1 MEKKYKR
8 HIYIINKSFQ
18 YKYIFIILSIML
30 ITIFTVSF
38 TTFYIIWSN
47 IIKEYFFIPEASK
60 KLADIFVKTSE
71 LLLIPLIILTIIFS
85 IVGVFYSH
93 KIAGPLF
100 RVKRICDELARG
112 NLNQIVKFRKGDE
125 FHDVADALN
134 KVINGLKTLII
145 EDKEIVEKI
154 LHIINKLKNDLES
167 QKDLKKDV
175 RITIDEL
182 DKIVKELKKSSEKFI
197 L

>member
-8 HIYIINKSFQ
+8 HIYIINKGFQ

-30 ITIFTVSF
+30 ITVFAVSF

-60 KLADIFVKTSE
+60 KLADIFIKTSE

-85 IVGVFYSH
+85 ITGVFYSH

-134 KVINGLKTLII
+134 KVINGLKTLIK
-145 EDKEIVEKI
+145 EDYTLS
-154 LHIINKLKNDLES
+154 LHDALPIY
-167 QKDLKKDV
+167 
-175 RITIDEL
+175 R
-182 DKIVKELKKSSEKFI
+182 KSVV
-197 L
+197 

>member
-100 RVKRICDELARG
+100 RVKRICDGLARG

-175 RITIDEL
+175 RVTIDEL